1 VKLFDFTYFA
11 ESLASLITR
20 LPVTLFIA
28 FSSYILA
35 MILGLLVALVK
46 IYRVPVLKYLAS
58 VYISLIRGSPMLV
71 QLFVICYGI
80 PRVMYVLK
88 ANYGLFS
95 GYNPNAIAPVYYAII
110 TFIFNIGA
118 YFAETV
124 RAALE
129 AVDVGQVEAAQSV
142 GMTYPQVMKRILL
155 PQAFTIAVPVIGNNL
170 IGNVLE
176 TSFVFTI
183 GVVDVMGRA
192 KLIGARTTAY
202 IEVYVAVALIYWGV
216 CIILEQVFRFIERYL
231 HKYRKDIA

>member
-1 VKLFDFTYFA
+1 MKLFDFTYFA
-11 ESLASLITR
+11 ESLSSLITR

-28 FSSYILA
+28 FFSYILA

-58 VYISLIRGSPMLV
+58 VYISLIRGSPMMV

-88 ANYGLFS
+88 ANYGLFP

-129 AVDVGQVEAAQSV
+129 AVDIGQVEAAKSV
-142 GMTYPQVMKRILL
+142 GMTYPQVMKRIVL
-155 PQAFTIAVPVIGNNL
+155 PQAFTIAVPVIGNGL
-170 IGNVLE
+170 IGTVLE

-216 CIILEQVFRFIERYL
+216 CIVLEQGFRLIERHL